1 MLVGTIILVV
11 LTLTAV
17 IVPFFSPN
25 GNTAQN
31 LDYSS
36 IPPVLEIRK
45 ISDSQYIYV
54 DIKLKAY
61 EVTYDGHLQGK
72 LEVIE
77 SSMAE
82 KKIVYELNGK
92 MIVIDYSASPYT
104 LKYNDEDIAV
114 YKKVWNK
121 TYLLGSDQLGR
132 DVLIRVVYGMRIS
145 LLIALVASIVN
156 LTVGFIYG
164 GISGYLGGMADNVM
178 MRIVD
183 VLRGVPRLLYV
194 IMIIVIIGPGLKT
207 VMLTIGLV
215 YWLSMARFVRG
226 QVLSAKNNEYILA
239 AKTMGAGTM
248 WIVFKHLIP
257 NTLGAVIVLATLNVP
272 GAIFTEAFLS
282 FIGLGVSTP
291 VASLGTQCNDALQ
304 GFQVYPYQLLFPAA
318 AICLIVLAFS
328 LIGDG
333 LRDSI
338 DPKIKL

>member
-104 LKYNDEDIAV
+104 VKYNDEDIAV

-282 FIGLGVSTP
+282 AMTHCKAFRFI
-291 VASLGTQCNDALQ
+291 
-304 GFQVYPYQLLFPAA
+304 
-318 AICLIVLAFS
+318 LISCCFRLPRYA
-328 LIGDG
+328 
-333 LRDSI
+333 
-338 DPKIKL
+338 